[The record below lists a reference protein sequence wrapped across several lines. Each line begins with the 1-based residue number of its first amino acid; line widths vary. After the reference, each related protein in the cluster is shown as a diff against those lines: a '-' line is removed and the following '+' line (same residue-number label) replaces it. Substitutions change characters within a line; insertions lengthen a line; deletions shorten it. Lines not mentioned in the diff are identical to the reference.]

1 MYINKYYINKYN
13 MNNHISIRLEN
24 YNSVSSWF
32 IRLSDKNN
40 FDFSLIKWLD
50 FEYVKYVR
58 NYPNICIHIQT
69 TFDDMVYLYP
79 LIVNKPYKIEP
90 INNLSQSLNSTDL
103 DDLDD
108 LEHYLPPS
116 KKLKRA
122 NAVITLNASDMIDL
136 DTILK
141 YIFSNFLN

>member
-90 INNLSQSLNSTDL
+90 INNLSHSLNSTNL

-108 LEHYLPPS
+108 LEDYLPPS

-122 NAVITLNASDMIDL
+122 NAVITLNASDMIEL

>member
-1 MYINKYYINKYN
+1 

-24 YNSVSSWF
+24 YNAVSSWL
-32 IRLSDKNN
+32 IRLDDKNN

-50 FEYVKYVR
+50 FEYIKYVR
-58 NYPNICIHIQT
+58 NYPNICIHIQM
-69 TFDDMVYLYP
+69 TFDDICYSYP

-90 INNLSQSLNSTDL
+90 ANNLSESFNSTDL
-103 DDLDD
+103 GDLEDLDD
-108 LEHYLPPS
+108 LEDYLPPS

-122 NAVITLNASDMIDL
+122 NAVITLDACDMIEL

-141 YIFSNFLN
+141 YIFLNF